1 MLYKSFTLLWLASV
15 SGVGLTVDVNVSLT
29 ETADSGSPD
38 IDTSYGVL
46 GEQLAIILCYT
57 IVVIWVD
64 RVPPYQIYRVV

>member
-15 SGVGLTVDVNVSLT
+15 SLVGLTVDVNVSPM

-46 GEQLAIILCYT
+46 GEQLAITLCYS
-57 IVVIWVD
+57 D
-64 RVPPYQIYRVV
+64 LGG